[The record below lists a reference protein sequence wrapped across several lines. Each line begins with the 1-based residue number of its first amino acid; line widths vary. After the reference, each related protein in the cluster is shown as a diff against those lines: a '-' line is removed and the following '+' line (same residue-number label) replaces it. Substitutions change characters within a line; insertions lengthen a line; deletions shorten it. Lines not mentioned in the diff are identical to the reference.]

1 MIVDISFIFD
11 IIDTVESTV
20 EKERK
25 LEVERVPLV
34 ILTMAVLEIN
44 IGVGTVAA
52 RSTNVNE

>member
-34 ILTMAVLEIN
+34 ILTMAMLELY